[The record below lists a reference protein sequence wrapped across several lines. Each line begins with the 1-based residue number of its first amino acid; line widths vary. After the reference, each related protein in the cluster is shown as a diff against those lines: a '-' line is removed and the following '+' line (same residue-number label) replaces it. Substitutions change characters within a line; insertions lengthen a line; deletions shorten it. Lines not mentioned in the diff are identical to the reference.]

1 MQKASALCRVRHKTH
16 IERIGGRET
25 LLHPDMRSKN
35 FITHLAPTSGIL
47 LSAGASSSHRSV
59 VHSRRRSAQR
69 CFQVLDLRHS
79 HIFPSFFFLDASTF
93 AFFRL
98 PCLLHLFVPSRCS
111 FTVLLCSLDPWGK
124 APRNA
129 HKRCVILWR
138 WLSLSSQAD
147 NLDMQAGLCSRCGV
161 GGGAWVPFQK
171 KVGGCL
177 RQDPPLAE
185 QMAIFQKCFSGFL
198 FAPPPCLSE

>member
-79 HIFPSFFFLDASTF
+79 HIFPSFFSGCIDFCFFSSSVFVTF
-93 AFFRL
+93 VCAFSL
-98 PCLLHLFVPSRCS
+98 LLHGSPLQPGPVGQGSPEC
-111 FTVLLCSLDPWGK
+111 
-124 APRNA
+124 
-129 HKRCVILWR
+129 
-138 WLSLSSQAD
+138 SQA
-147 NLDMQAGLCSRCGV
+147 MRY
-161 GGGAWVPFQK
+161 P
-171 KVGGCL
+171 
-177 RQDPPLAE
+177 
-185 QMAIFQKCFSGFL
+185 MALVISFLSGR
-198 FAPPPCLSE
+198 